1 MAKSEPELLPTH
13 RPRCPEC
20 TTRMITASVE
30 NATRKGFEN
39 RTFECL
45 KCGNRETK
53 TMAAD
58 PVTSGVAK
66 GWLSGELGQS
76 SSE

>member
-1 MAKSEPELLPTH
+1 M
-13 RPRCPEC
+13 
-20 TTRMITASVE
+20 RMITASVE
-30 NATRKGFEN
+30 PARKGFEI

-58 PVTSGVAK
+58 PVTSGIAK
-66 GWLSGELGQS
+66 GWLDGELGQP
-76 SSE
+76 SED